1 MMSVSKV
8 QRSKSVVASTV
19 YAVWGTREAMKAGES
34 RASALSVVGPR
45 GYHAVGMGVGG
56 SRARSKL
63 CATS

>member
-45 GYHAVGMGVGG
+45 GYHPLAWALE
-56 SRARSKL
+56 SA
-63 CATS
+63 